1 MTRSGRQKAI
11 TRVSYLLLVLI
22 SVGVAFPILWLI
34 ITALKTYPEIY
45 GYPITYYPHEI
56 TFEHFLEIADMGFF
70 KHFVNSIIISGGTMI
85 LSVMIGLFPAYAF
98 SRYSFRGRGSLL
110 ASALLFQMFPMAVL
124 LLPIFKILHAVA
136 LLDTH
141 LGLILA
147 YIPFTTPITIV
158 FLRSFFI
165 SVPKALEEAA
175 VIDGCSLKQAFIRVI
190 LPVTLPGIAAVGI
203 YTFLFS
209 WAELMYAMSIL
220 VSDEIQNIPAFLSV
234 FVGEYQTRWGP
245 LFAGSI
251 VSMLPPLVMFMLMQ
265 RYFIAGLT
273 SGSVK
278 G

>member
-1 MTRSGRQKAI
+1 MRRTQQQK
-11 TRVSYLLLVLI
+11 TVRLVSYLLLVAVSLI
-22 SVGVAFPILWLI
+22 IAFPILWLV

-45 GYPITYYPHEI
+45 GYPITYYPHEV
-56 TFEHFLEIADMGFF
+56 TFEHFVTIGSMGFF
-70 KHFVNSIIISGGTMI
+70 KHFANSIVVSGGTML
-85 LSVMIGLFPAYAF
+85 LSLAIGLFPAYAF
-98 SRYSFRGRGSLL
+98 SRYQFRGRGGLL

-124 LLPIFKILHAVA
+124 LLPIFIVLRNVG

-165 SVPKALEEAA
+165 SVPKSLEEAA
-175 VIDGCSLKQAFIRVI
+175 LIDGCSLRQAFVRVI
-190 LPVTLPGIAAVGI
+190 FPVTLPGIAAVGI

-220 VSDEIQNIPAFLSV
+220 VSEDVQNIPAFLSV
-234 FVGEYQTRWGP
+234 FVGQYQTRWGP

-251 VSMLPPLVMFMLMQ
+251 VSMIPPLVMFMLLQ